1 MASYAT
7 VRACRQ
13 AAAATTESIG
23 RHKLTSPYHI
33 VLAAANLEAAC
44 RIAAANPATYR
55 SCPSDAAADAAI
67 GSSPKAATTTTT
79 TGRSSDSFLILIAN
93 QL

>member
-13 AAAATTESIG
+13 AAAATTEGIG
-23 RHKLTSPYHI
+23 RHELTSPYHI
-33 VLAAANLEAAC
+33 VLAAADLEAAC

-79 TGRSSDSFLILIAN
+79 GRSSDSFLILIAN